1 MSYYISGS
9 QSLTSNVKK
18 KTKTKIRANECF
30 ATLRVMEKR
39 FHFNFLCNIFC
50 LPLSKVT
57 LHIAV
62 VHVANFALI
71 RLCFTY
77 ALYVCIVDLLLAAI
91 LKAIVNIEIFSLLKM
106 ETILAI
112 DDLDKTQHVDF
123 RSSNIN
129 KF

>member
-1 MSYYISGS
+1 MLYS
-9 QSLTSNVKK
+9 
-18 KTKTKIRANECF
+18 
-30 ATLRVMEKR
+30 
-39 FHFNFLCNIFC
+39 
-50 LPLSKVT
+50 
-57 LHIAV
+57 
-62 VHVANFALI
+62 
-71 RLCFTY
+71 
-77 ALYVCIVDLLLAAI
+77 ALYVCIVGLLLAAI

>member
-1 MSYYISGS
+1 MPC
-9 QSLTSNVKK
+9 NVTCYGKS
-18 KTKTKIRANECF
+18 F
-30 ATLRVMEKR
+30 S
-39 FHFNFLCNIFC
+39 FQFSSDIFC
-50 LPLSKVT
+50 LPLSTVIF
-57 LHIAV
+57 HIAV

-71 RLCFTY
+71 RLRFTY

-91 LKAIVNIEIFSLLKM
+91 LKAIVNIEIFSSLKM

-129 KF
+129 KFWCQVLYQ